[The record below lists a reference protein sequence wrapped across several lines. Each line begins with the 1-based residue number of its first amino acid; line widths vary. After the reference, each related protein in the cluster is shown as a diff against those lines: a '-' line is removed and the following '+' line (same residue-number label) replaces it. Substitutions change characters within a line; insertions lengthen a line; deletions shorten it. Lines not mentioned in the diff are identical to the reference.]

1 MSSEDTIL
9 ETVGE
14 KAQAIHDA
22 VKSDKKCMVMVPY
35 PIGWICSVPVKQ
47 IGIPVE
53 RLDDV
58 EIKRSSISGN
68 LSFEVKKAND

>member
-1 MSSEDTIL
+1 MSDDTFL

-22 VKSDKKCMVMVPY
+22 VKADEKCMVFVPY
-35 PIGWICSVPVKQ
+35 PIGWISGVPVTQ
-47 IGIPVE
+47 LRIPVE

-58 EIKRSSISGN
+58 EIKRTSITNN
-68 LSFEVKKAND
+68 LSFEVKKADD

>member
-22 VKSDKKCMVMVPY
+22 IKAKENCMVMAPY
-35 PIGWICSVPVKQ
+35 PIGWICTVPVKQ

-68 LSFEVKKAND
+68 LSFEVKKADD